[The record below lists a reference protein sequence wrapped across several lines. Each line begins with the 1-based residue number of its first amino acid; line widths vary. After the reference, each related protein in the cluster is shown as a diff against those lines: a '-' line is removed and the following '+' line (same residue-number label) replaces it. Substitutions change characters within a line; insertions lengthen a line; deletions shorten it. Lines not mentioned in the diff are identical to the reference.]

1 MWTEKW
7 ATVSQLVRCNI
18 GRHTC
23 IGGIRFFTLAK
34 VSVKRTTNLLINNR
48 TVTCILISVSPDSN
62 NEHITSRLI

>member
-34 VSVKRTTNLLINNR
+34 VSVKHTTNLLVNNR
-48 TVTCILISVSPDSN
+48 TASN
-62 NEHITSRLI
+62 LYIDLSLT